1 MLGIYNTFRTKE
13 RSSIMEINISDITL
27 VPLDDDNRE
36 QFIIDNQ
43 QAFLY
48 GATVE
53 FGMRDDHFE
62 EDGEIISRKTIE
74 NSIDGENAES
84 YRIVCKGETAG
95 GLVLKIDK
103 QLRHGELE
111 LLFIRPGLHG
121 KGIGYA
127 AWQAV
132 EELHPEI
139 DIWETVTPYFEKRN
153 IHFYVNRCGFHIVE
167 FYNSHHP
174 DPHEYD
180 DTDRKQDYDSDG
192 MFRFEKVIRR

>member
-1 MLGIYNTFRTKE
+1 
-13 RSSIMEINISDITL
+13 MEKKITL

-43 QAFLY
+43 LAFLY
-48 GATVE
+48 GVTVE

-84 YRIVCKGETAG
+84 YRIFCEGETAG

-103 QLRHGELE
+103 ELRHGELE
-111 LLFIRPGLHG
+111 LLFIRPELHG

-127 AWQAV
+127 A
-132 EELHPEI
+132 
-139 DIWETVTPYFEKRN
+139 
-153 IHFYVNRCGFHIVE
+153 
-167 FYNSHHP
+167 
-174 DPHEYD
+174 
-180 DTDRKQDYDSDG
+180 
-192 MFRFEKVIRR
+192 